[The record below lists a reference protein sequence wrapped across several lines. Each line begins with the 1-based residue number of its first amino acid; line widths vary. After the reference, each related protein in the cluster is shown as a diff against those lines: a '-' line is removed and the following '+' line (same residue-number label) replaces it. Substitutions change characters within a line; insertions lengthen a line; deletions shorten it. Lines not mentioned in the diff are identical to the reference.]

1 MEAEPFKIQHQMA
14 STHRQIILNEADD
27 NVRADEDS
35 RASDAGA
42 AVHCDWSLV
51 VHGPQVADEANQLL
65 GAVRHAVVGPVCE
78 LQVVDVM
85 TLTCLLKQIK
95 LKSFRVINLA
105 FGFIYY
111 SSNNTI
117 NNRKCA

>member
-1 MEAEPFKIQHQMA
+1 MKRCQMA
-14 STHRQIILNEADD
+14 STHSQIILNEADD

-95 LKSFRVINLA
+95 LRVSESSSWHLDL
-105 FGFIYY
+105 FI
-111 SSNNTI
+111 I
-117 NNRKCA
+117 HLIIQ